1 MEWKEEKRKLRQW
14 ARSQAQSLEPAWR
27 READS
32 AIRQHLLGMA
42 ELARAKTVLA
52 FMSTALEPDL
62 RPLLEELLRQG
73 KPLALP
79 RCLGKG
85 IMEFYRVEELEL
97 LTPGA
102 YGILEPGDRCPPM
115 PQGEADFALIPCA
128 AADRR
133 GGRLGH
139 GGGYY
144 DRFFEGVPQM
154 GAAVVCYGPLLL
166 PSVPLE
172 DHDIRFPAVVT
183 EEGVWRDGFLA
194 HP

>member
-1 MEWKEEKRKLRQW
+1 MEWKEEKKELRRW

-32 AIRQHLLGMA
+32 AIRRHLLGMA
-42 ELARAKTVLA
+42 ELTAAETVLA
-52 FMSTALEPDL
+52 FMPTALEPDL

-73 KPLALP
+73 KSLALP
-79 RCLGKG
+79 RCLEKG
-85 IMEFYRVEELEL
+85 TMEFYRVEKLEL
-97 LTPGA
+97 LVPGA
-102 YGILEPGDRCPPM
+102 YGILEPGDGCPPL
-115 PQGEADFALIPCA
+115 PREKAGFALVPCA

-144 DRFFEGVPQM
+144 DRFFEEIPETA
-154 GAAVVCYGPLLL
+154 AAVVCYGPLLL

-172 DHDIRFPAVVT
+172 GHDVRFPAVVT
-183 EEGVWRDGFLA
+183 EEGVWRDGLLTSL
-194 HP
+194 